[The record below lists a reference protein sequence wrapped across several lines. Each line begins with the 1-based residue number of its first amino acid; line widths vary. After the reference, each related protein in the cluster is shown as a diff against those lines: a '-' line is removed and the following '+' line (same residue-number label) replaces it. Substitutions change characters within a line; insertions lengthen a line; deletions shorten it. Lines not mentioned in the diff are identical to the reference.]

1 VVVLLT
7 VPTLRIG
14 NFNVEKLM
22 FLLKLKLLIYDF
34 TWLML
39 EFEGVVLFKIGLAV
53 DWSSL

>member
-1 VVVLLT
+1 
-7 VPTLRIG
+7 
-14 NFNVEKLM
+14 M